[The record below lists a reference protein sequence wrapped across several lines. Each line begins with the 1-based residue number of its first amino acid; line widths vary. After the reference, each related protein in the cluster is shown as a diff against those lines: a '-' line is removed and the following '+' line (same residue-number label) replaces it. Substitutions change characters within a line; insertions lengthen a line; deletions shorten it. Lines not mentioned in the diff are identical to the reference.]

1 MNAPAFPLSLV
12 WAATVAT
19 LGAIITWAWGWSGGL
34 PYDNTS
40 GVWIALADDLAHGNF
55 YRPIHSELG
64 FGGTRYVPV
73 FFALLAGLMKLGL
86 TPPTAGAVLTFSSL
100 LALGFGAGQ
109 LMRLLGASNR
119 LAIIC
124 VCLVPA
130 SIALQLLGL
139 ATKGDL
145 MASALSVW
153 GAIAVLR
160 WKSSPRIGYATL
172 AIAAFTA
179 ALLTKFTAGFA
190 CAAVVLWALRERR
203 FVPAIILTLG
213 VSLLTSGLLVAF
225 NTASDGRMFEVFA
238 ACATGGLDLAYAMRA
253 PWWFLRVAGQDPFF
267 LTLFFA
273 GVAAALRRGRRGG
286 LDWLLVY
293 FITTAVGTAALFV
306 TPGADSNHLID
317 LLIASVVVLAVE
329 LTQGG
334 SPRTTSKIAF
344 AFTVAIAATWIPGVP
359 SVAHLLARSGRPTL
373 DGVAAMARSSPA
385 LLQGP
390 ILAENPLLPILL
402 DQRPSV
408 LDPFNLRLVTQD
420 SAKLRATFKADLTSR
435 HYAAVVLTNWSGV
448 SLEDMPA
455 QLVAHSSVGVDQFY
469 GEVHFPANFLET
481 LHAHYRITQIVHP
494 FVVFEPRTE

>member
-1 MNAPAFPLSLV
+1 MNAPAFQRSLV
-12 WAATVAT
+12 WAATAAT

-40 GVWIALADDLAHGNF
+40 GVWIALADDLAHGDF

-64 FGGTRYVPV
+64 FGGTRYVPA

-86 TPPTAGAVLTFSSL
+86 TPPTAGAMLTFSSL
-100 LALGFGAGQ
+100 LALGFGARQ

-160 WKSSPRIGYATL
+160 WKASPHIGYATL
-172 AIAAFTA
+172 AITAFTA

-190 CAAVVLWALRERR
+190 CAAVVMWALRERR

-213 VSLLTSGLLVAF
+213 VSLLTGGILGALNA
-225 NTASDGRMFEVFA
+225 ASDGRMLEVFA
-238 ACATGGLDLAYAMRA
+238 ACATGGLDLAYAMRT

-267 LTLFFA
+267 LVLFLA

-293 FITTAVGTAALFV
+293 FITTSLGTAALFV

-317 LLIASVVVLAVE
+317 LLIASVVMLAVE
-329 LTQGG
+329 LSQGG

-359 SVAHLLARSGRPTL
+359 SVSHLLARSGRPTL
-373 DGVAAMARSSPA
+373 DGIAAMANGSPA
-385 LLQGP
+385 LLHGP
-390 ILAENPLLPILL
+390 ILAENPLLPILFN
-402 DQRPSV
+402 QRATM
-408 LDPFNLRLVTQD
+408 LDPFNLRLVAVD
-420 SAKLRATFKADLTSR
+420 SAELSTTFRGNLITR
-435 HYAAVVLTNWSGV
+435 HYAAVVLTNWSGA
-448 SLEDMPA
+448 SLDNMPA
-455 QLVAHSSVGVDQFY
+455 QLAAHSSAGFDQFY
-469 GEVHFPANFLET
+469 GEVHFPAGFLET
-481 LHAHYRITQIVHP
+481 LHTHYQITQVVHP
-494 FVVFEPRTE
+494 FVVFEPKTK